1 MRRGVANIFKQG
13 TTHLSG
19 VEEAVIRNLHACK
32 ELAELTRTSL
42 GPQGMNKMIINH
54 LGNLFVTSDTATIL
68 AEMEIEH
75 AAAKMVVM
83 AAKMQEQEV
92 GDGSNFVLIL
102 AGELLSFAEDLI
114 YLGLQPQDIIAGYI
128 IAAKKAEEIMS
139 ELVIKAT
146 GTEKLFDEVALAQSI
161 KCAIASKQYG
171 YEEPLSKLVAKACIA
186 VMPENTFNFNVDNVR
201 VVKLLG
207 GDINQSYVVRGMV
220 FQHPPLPS
228 AISEVKDARIAVF
241 TCAID
246 AADTETKGT
255 ALLTSAS
262 ELMDFNQGEERQ
274 IEELILAIKKSGVN
288 VVVTGSTVS
297 DLAAH
302 FMEKHGLLCMK
313 IASKFELRR
322 LCRAVKA
329 RPLVSL
335 GAVPA
340 EHQGFCSRVHITEI
354 GLSKLTVF
362 EHDDKDV
369 APVSTIVLRASTFN
383 TLNDVERAID
393 DGVNTVKAMG
403 RERGGHFLAGAG
415 AFEVELYRRLSE
427 YAVTVSGLHQYSIAK
442 FAEAL
447 LVVPRTL
454 SENAGQNATETV
466 ASLIQA
472 HENGKITQGVNIEV
486 VFGENTTIDAESRD
500 ILDLHA
506 VKLSALRLIIDAV
519 STILRIDQIVQCK
532 AAGGPKLRQNRGNW
546 DDED

>member
-54 LGNLFVTSDTATIL
+54 LGKLFVTSDTATIL
-68 AEMEIEH
+68 AEMEVEH

-102 AGELLSFAEDLI
+102 AGELLGFAEDLI
-114 YLGLQPQDIIAGYI
+114 YLGLQPQDIISGYI
-128 IAAKKAEEIMS
+128 AAAKKAEEIIS
-139 ELVIKAT
+139 ELVIKSE
-146 GTEKLFDEVALAQSI
+146 GTEKLFDEAALAQGI

-171 YEEPLSKLVAKACIA
+171 FEGPLSKLVAKACIA

-201 VVKLLG
+201 VVKILG
-207 GDINQSYVVRGMV
+207 GDIGQSRVIRGIV
-220 FQHPPLPS
+220 LQFPPLPS
-228 AISEVKDARIAVF
+228 AITSVRDARIAVF

-255 ALLTSAS
+255 ALLTTAT

-288 VVVTGSTVS
+288 VIVTGSTVS

-302 FMEKHGLLCMK
+302 FMEKHGILCVK

-340 EHQGFCSRVHITEI
+340 EHQGHCDHVFVDEV
-354 GLSKLTVF
+354 GLTKLTIF
-362 EHDDKDV
+362 EHNDKDV
-369 APVSTIVLRASTFN
+369 APVATILLRASTFN

-403 RERGGHFLAGAG
+403 RERGGNFLAGAG

-442 FAEAL
+442 FAEAM
-447 LVVPRTL
+447 LVIPRTL
-454 SENAGQNATETV
+454 SENAGQNATEVV

-472 HENGKITQGVNIEV
+472 HENGKIAEGVNIDV
-486 VFGENTTIDAESRD
+486 VFGDNTTIDVTTRD
-500 ILDLHA
+500 ILDLHT
-506 VKLSALRLIIDAV
+506 VKVCAMRLVVDAV

-532 AAGGPKLRQNRGNW
+532 AAGGPKLRQNKGNW
-546 DDED
+546 DDDD